1 MIQLRNK
8 SAGRPM
14 RSGIALLTVMVTIL
28 LLSITVMEFLYTSR
42 VKLAL
47 AVNTRDE
54 VKAYY
59 NARSGINLLRLA
71 LEFQYELLQET
82 GPIGTAVE
90 RSNFQ
95 LWQYLDL
102 FLPTF
107 ATARVDSPVGSLD
120 LEETGAIGFG
130 AIEGDIIFHDPIPE
144 EGKLNLNAFSGSV
157 LEQDAL
163 YELCTL
169 FSASQYDYLFGPTE
183 NAEGENLPTRGE
195 MIGAIIDYIDSDSD
209 MVVVDENCQL
219 IPSGLGAEERRYQDL
234 DYGSKNEPLTTLD
247 ELLLVAGMTPAL
259 MDNFRDNFTVYA
271 VANQFF
277 VNLADAQGFMGFL
290 CAHILGTDETFNMC
304 RNPMIAGQ
312 IAFISL
318 ALEGWNVF
326 FSNPFALLDYY
337 LGFSSGQSQERVAD
351 GIARGQM
358 IGFRTASDF
367 RTVVGLFLSSP
378 ETAAQYAMM
387 ADPRRAQLFGYL
399 ASGGT
404 ALMPPRFNVQFDEQ
418 AIEQRVSVDIPRV
431 FTISATGSYGLATRT
446 ITAVVD
452 FTQDGRLLYWREF

>member
-1 MIQLRNK
+1 MRLRA
-8 SAGRPM
+8 SGTSHTVRP
-14 RSGIALLTVMVTIL
+14 GIALLTVMVAIM
-28 LLSITVMEFLYTSR
+28 LLSITVMEFLYSSR

-47 AVNTRDE
+47 ATNTRDE

-71 LEFQYELLQET
+71 LEFQYELLDET

-107 ATARVDSPVGSLD
+107 VTARVDSPVGSLD

-130 AIEGDIIFHDPIPE
+130 AIEGDIVFHDPIPE
-144 EGKLNLNAFSGSV
+144 EGKLNLNSFAGNI
-157 LEQDAL
+157 LEQEAL
-163 YELCTL
+163 LKLCTL
-169 FSASQYDYLFGPTE
+169 FSPSQYDYLFGPAE
-183 NAEGENLPTRGE
+183 NAEGEALPTRGE
-195 MIGAIIDYIDSDSD
+195 LIGSIIDYIDSDSD
-209 MVVVDENCQL
+209 MVVVDETCQL
-219 IPSGLGAEERRYQDL
+219 IPSGLGAEERRYMDL
-234 DYGSKNEPLTTLD
+234 SYRSKNEPLTTLD
-247 ELLLVAGMTPAL
+247 ELMLVAGMTPEL
-259 MDNFRDNFTVYA
+259 MENFRDNLTVYA

-290 CAHILGTDETFNMC
+290 CAHILGNTETFNMC
-304 RNPMIAGQ
+304 RSPIIAGQ
-312 IAFISL
+312 IAFLSL
-318 ALEGWNVF
+318 ALEGWTAF
-326 FSNPFALLDYY
+326 FDNPFMLLDYY
-337 LGFSSGQSQERVAD
+337 LGFSSGQAQERVAE
-351 GIARGQM
+351 GINRGQM
-358 IGFRTASDF
+358 IAFREP
-367 RTVVGLFLSSP
+367 GQFLNMLNNFMGSP
-378 ETAAQYAMM
+378 ELAIQFAVM

-404 ALMPPRFNVQFDEQ
+404 ALVPPRFAIQFDEQ
-418 AIEQRVSVDIPRV
+418 TIQQSISVDIPRV